1 MFPLSSRCLI
11 GLAALGS
18 AAVLIAALIFQYFG
32 VAPCHLCIW
41 QRWPHLFAAILGAA
55 LFALPGNKLAS
66 GAIRRLAPLAGAAL
80 MLWNTGLAI
89 YHSGVERHIFA
100 GPDSC
105 TSNGV
110 ADIAA
115 GDLLAQIRNAPL
127 IRCDEI
133 AWQMFGITM
142 PNLNVIASALFA
154 ALWIM
159 AYLRARRGV

>member
-1 MFPLSSRCLI
+1 MSLSSVNCKVSVSMPRE
-11 GLAALGS
+11 LAEVIS
-18 AAVLIAALIFQYFG
+18 VM
-32 VAPCHLCIW
+32 PE
-41 QRWPHLFAAILGAA
+41 
-55 LFALPGNKLAS
+55 
-66 GAIRRLAPLAGAAL
+66 
-80 MLWNTGLAI
+80 MLLN
-89 YHSGVERHIFA
+89 
-100 GPDSC
+100 C

>member
-1 MFPLSSRCLI
+1 MTALSARGLS

-18 AAVLIAALIFQYFG
+18 ACVLIAALGFQFFG
-32 VAPCHLCIW
+32 VAPCDLCIL
-41 QRWPHLFAAILGAA
+41 QRWPHLFTALLGAA
-55 LFALPGNKLAS
+55 LFALPRQHNRL
-66 GAIRRLAPLAGAAL
+66 IRLGAPLLGATA
-80 MLWNTGLAI
+80 MVWNAGLAL
-89 YHSGVERHIFA
+89 YHSGVERHLFA

-105 TSNGV
+105 TSNAVGS
-110 ADIAA
+110 ASA

-159 AYLRARRGV
+159 AFLRARRSA